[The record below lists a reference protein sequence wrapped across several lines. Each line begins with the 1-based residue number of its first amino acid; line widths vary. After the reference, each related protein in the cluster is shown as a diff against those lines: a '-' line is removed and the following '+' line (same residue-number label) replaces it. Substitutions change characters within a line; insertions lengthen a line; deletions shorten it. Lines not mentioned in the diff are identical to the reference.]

1 MNKQTHKGVGTPLLR
16 CESLFRYFGAVKAV
30 DDISFDL
37 YPGDILGIGGPNGA
51 GKTTLFDVI
60 SGLTASEKGRI
71 YFNGNEI
78 TKSPPH
84 KRCHVGIARTFQ
96 LNAAFET
103 LTVRENTLASSYF
116 GHSNQIFPG
125 IRFSKDSIER
135 ADWALDLVGLANE
148 SDMPVETLSV
158 YNRKLLMIAG
168 ALSTNPEILMMD
180 EPVGGLNTN
189 EVEDIM
195 EIVRKVSK
203 SGVTI
208 LMIEH
213 VMRFLVS
220 LSDRVI
226 IMHHGQNIYEG
237 EPGDLASDKTVVD
250 VYLGEGASE
259 LISDALGTGGN
270 E

>member
-1 MNKQTHKGVGTPLLR
+1 
-16 CESLFRYFGAVKAV
+16 
-30 DDISFDL
+30 
-37 YPGDILGIGGPNGA
+37 
-51 GKTTLFDVI
+51 
-60 SGLTASEKGRI
+60 
-71 YFNGNEI
+71 
-78 TKSPPH
+78 
-84 KRCHVGIARTFQ
+84 
-96 LNAAFET
+96 
-103 LTVRENTLASSYF
+103 
-116 GHSNQIFPG
+116 
-125 IRFSKDSIER
+125 
-135 ADWALDLVGLANE
+135 
-148 SDMPVETLSV
+148 MPVDTLSV

-259 LISDALGTGGN
+259 LISDALGTGSN

>member
-125 IRFSKDSIER
+125 YRFSKDSIER
-135 ADWALDLVGLANE
+135 ADWALDLVGLADE
-148 SDMPVETLSV
+148 SDMPVDTLSV

-168 ALSTNPEILMMD
+168 ALSTNPKILMMD

-259 LISDALGTGGN
+259 LISDALGPDNN